1 MDKKGFTL
9 IEIIVSIAI
18 LSILAGVMVPLV
30 YRVWESNEIAATRT
44 RMADLKTAIAGA
56 RDLYQQGVRSHYG
69 FVGDIG
75 ALPNNLDDL
84 VIDTGAWAGWRGPYL
99 GGGFNATT
107 YKLDAWS
114 NPIAYTEYAP
124 PLIVAGEEIA
134 ATLRS
139 SGPDRTFGTADD
151 IDENS
156 DLALQILSKEIWPLA
171 EIQGNLTIMLTA
183 TTTATPQYYS
193 ADLYATFRDG
203 IGFRTVRST
212 CFRIKD
218 FDESFVVEVNP
229 DETKPPLIQ
238 PFDEVFQFPLPIG
251 KIMLRSR
258 LFGDV
263 ACSGTPIEETGD
275 MAIFVND
282 GLKVLSVN
290 PPTLYHRIN

>member
-84 VIDTGAWAGWRGPYL
+84 VIDTGAWPGWRGPYL
-99 GGGFNATT
+99 GGGFNAASFR
-107 YKLDAWS
+107 LDAWS
-114 NPIAYTEYAP
+114 NPIAYTVHAT

-139 SGPDRTFGTADD
+139 AGPDRLFGTADD

-156 DLALQILSKEIWPLA
+156 DLTLQILSNDVWPTSL
-171 EIQGNLTIMLTA
+171 IQGNLNITLTA
-183 TTTATPQYYS
+183 TTDVTPNYS
-193 ADLYATFRDG
+193 ANLLVRYRNGAGWGFATTNCIPLS
-203 IGFRTVRST
+203 IGPVEPGVPKA
-212 CFRIKD
+212 IIQA
-218 FDESFVVEVNP
+218 FDTSF
-229 DETKPPLIQ
+229 PLT
-238 PFDEVFQFPLPIG
+238 LPIG
-251 KIMLRSR
+251 RSTLRSR
-258 LFGDV
+258 LFSDD
-263 ACSGTPIEETGD
+263 ACGTLIEETSE
-275 MAIFVND
+275 MTIFISD
-282 GLKVLSVN
+282 GLNELSAN
-290 PPTLYHRIN
+290 PPTLYNRIN